1 MVILVH
7 GRPVTFGPNNAV
19 LDHVDVLLASWI
31 GGEAAGPALWEIING
46 EFNPSGRLAQTWP
59 RSVGY
64 VGSHADSKFGPE
76 GLWQGDYI
84 GMGWRDGEMN
94 GPLFELGAGLSYGGV
109 DTFTFAQ
116 KEILTASVSDVSF
129 DVHVD
134 VKSTA
139 APGGTVVQLYFSQAV
154 AQAVRPKL
162 MLLAFAK
169 IERSATSS
177 VTLTIPVEDLGY
189 FHPLTK
195 TTSVD
200 VGSYTLYLGTSS
212 ANLHAQT
219 TLTLR
224 PDRTGD

>member
-1 MVILVH
+1 MDGAPADISPMTLH
-7 GRPVTFGPNNAV
+7 DIYLKPWKKFFRA
-19 LDHVDVLLASWI
+19 
-31 GGEAAGPALWEIING
+31 ALWEIING
-46 EFNPSGRLAQTWP
+46 EFNPSGRLAQSWP

-76 GLWQGDYI
+76 GLWQGDYV

-94 GPLFELGAGLSYGGV
+94 GPLFELGAGLSYGGI

-116 KEILTASVSDVSF
+116 KEVLTASIRDVSF

-169 IERSATSS
+169 IERSTTSN
-177 VTLTIPVEDLGY
+177 VTLTVPVEDLGY

-195 TTSVD
+195 TTNVD
-200 VGSYTLYLGTSS
+200 VGSYTLHLGTSS
-212 ANLHAQT
+212 AKLHAQT

-224 PDRTGD
+224 H